1 MGVIRYDTGQGAR
14 ATDDPDIP
22 AYIGQN
28 DGAVFKTTFKGG
40 FRGLEGGQV
49 FGPAGFDPFAAAGT
63 IGYDPIANLNAAV
76 SNAASNMPTI
86 DLDIKGVQDDLMTY
100 AANNPMSQIAQ
111 NIAAAGL
118 NPSGRAPSNK
128 PSWAANTAQVDP
140 SGNYTSE
147 QTQQIVDLLK
157 SGNATAQEVA
167 DYYGVDPQVVQE
179 NLDYINRTHHTPD
192 SVAGIDMSPQGKGD
206 DARDPNVIIDDAA
219 RDGTTIDGLID
230 KLKDPDGKDYSI
242 AEVIGALILSGN
254 KNAETV
260 LSNSG
265 YNPDGTPKGGAGN
278 GTAGGAGNDTL
289 GGGSGD
295 DTLGGGGGNDTLNGG
310 GGNDTVVGGSG
321 NDTIDNDDDTCPIVD
336 GVQYVKNEAGVCV
349 PPIAK
354 LPDPD
359 DDTCPIVDGVQ
370 YVKNENGE
378 CVAPAVNLDDKKNDT
393 GGGSLIPDIIE
404 GGLSAAAL
412 GGAMSSFGSGFS
424 NTEKTT
430 SRMDPDIKNRL
441 TDLYGPAPGVM
452 NSLVNRL
459 NTGYQNF
466 LPPRMRL
473 MGDSTDGYL
482 NSFLPGSF
490 PFLEADGRTGE
501 VGPDSRY
508 SSRFANQ
515 NQDQI
520 DFNQMVRDNIANIPG
535 KSIFDR
541 SVSRADAT
549 ATPTGMDVA
558 TSAYGTTGQP
568 LAQAARANIQ
578 DVVAGQFAGTNLDPY
593 QNPFNTAVIDT
604 ALADLDRA
612 TQMRLRAADDQ
623 ATKAGA
629 YGGDRAAIER
639 GLINEES
646 LRTAGR
652 MVADLRARGFE
663 DAANRVEADID
674 REMKAQETNQLA
686 DRQVSRDALDTATAI
701 ERDDPVNQLRASQAL
716 LNAFGQGSDQYRNY
730 LADFMGV
737 GDRLDDRSQR
747 ELDFDFAEFAN
758 AVNYDQNMI
767 DNMIRLLS
775 TATGDRT
782 EEKKTEMGTVG
793 QLAQLSQAYPAL
805 NQMGSR
811 AYGLI
816 KDAYDAIRGK

>member
-1 MGVIRYDTGQGAR
+1 MGVMRYDKGQGRQAV
-14 ATDDPDIP
+14 DDPSWAP
-22 AYIGQN
+22 YIGADSGGGVYTN
-28 DGAVFKTTFKGG
+28 PYKTTYKGG
-40 FRGLEGGQV
+40 FQGLEGGQV

-63 IGYDPIANLNAAV
+63 IGYDPIANLDAAV
-76 SNAASNMPTI
+76 SNAAFGMPTI
-86 DLDIKGVQDDLMTY
+86 DIDIKGVQDDLMTY

-118 NPSGRAPSNK
+118 NPSGRAAPTATPTPSFTQADVD
-128 PSWAANTAQVDP
+128 AAVKGLNDGTVTAEQLSQQYGFTPDQINTALNQINAQN
-140 SGNYTSE
+140 NYTP
-147 QTQQIVDLLK
+147 TFNTDFDPTLP
-157 SGNATAQEVA
+157 GGGTVA
-167 DYYGVDPQVVQE
+167 ADPPVE
-179 NLDYINRTHHTPD
+179 TDP
-192 SVAGIDMSPQGKGD
+192 IDMSPQGTGD

-219 RDGTTIDGLID
+219 RDGTTIEDLIGTYKD
-230 KLKDPDGKDYSI
+230 KDGKDYSI

-254 KNAETV
+254 KNAATV

-265 YNPDGTPKGGAGN
+265 YNPDGTPMGD
-278 GTAGGAGNDTL
+278 AGNDTL
-289 GGGSGD
+289 GGGAGN
-295 DTLGGGGGNDTLNGG
+295 DTLGGGGGNDTLGGG
-310 GGNDTVVGGSG
+310 GGNDTVVAGGGGDDTVVGGGGNNTVVGGSG
-321 NDTIDNDDDTCPIVD
+321 NDTIDNDDDTND
-336 GVQYVKNEAGVCV
+336 
-349 PPIAK
+349 
-354 LPDPD
+354 
-359 DDTCPIVDGVQ
+359 
-370 YVKNENGE
+370 
-378 CVAPAVNLDDKKNDT
+378 DT
-393 GGGSLIPDIIE
+393 GGGLSIPDIIE
-404 GGLSAAAL
+404 SGATTAAAL
-412 GGAMSSFGSGFS
+412 GGAMSGFGSGFS

-430 SRMDPDIKNRL
+430 STMDPDIKNRL
-441 TDLYGPAPGVM
+441 TDLYGPTPGVM

-459 NTGYQNF
+459 NTGY
-466 LPPRMRL
+466 
-473 MGDSTDGYL
+473 
-482 NSFLPGSF
+482 
-490 PFLEADGRTGE
+490 TGFQ
-501 VGPDSRY
+501 DD
-508 SSRFANQ
+508 RFANM
-515 NQDQI
+515 NADQLL
-520 DFNQMVRDNIANIPG
+520 FNQMVRDNIERAPG
-535 KSIFDR
+535 ADIFDR

-558 TSAYGTTGQP
+558 TSAFGPTNQP
-568 LAQAARANIQ
+568 LAQAARSNIQ

-593 QNPFNTAVIDT
+593 QNPYNTAVVDT

-674 REMKAQETNQLA
+674 REMKAQESNQLA
-686 DRQVSRDALDTATAI
+686 DRQTSRDALDTATAI

-758 AVNYDQNMI
+758 AVNYDQDMI

-775 TATGDRT
+775 TATGDRQ
-782 EEKKTEMGTVG
+782 EETKTEMGTVG
-793 QLAQLSQAYPAL
+793 QLAQIAEIAPALGGMIGGATDFIGGLFNRGDNDVDFGAYPNA
-805 NQMGSR
+805 R
-811 AYGLI
+811 YKI
-816 KDAYDAIRGK
+816 

>member
-118 NPSGRAPSNK
+118 NPSGRAPSVLG
-128 PSWAANTAQVDP
+128 PGFDP
-140 SGNYTSE
+140 TLDPTIPDTGGGTVNYTGPGGVGVND
-147 QTQQIVDLLK
+147 TVTGGTGNDQIDLSSK
-157 SGNATAQEVA
+157 G
-167 DYYGVDPQVVQE
+167 
-179 NLDYINRTHHTPD
+179 
-192 SVAGIDMSPQGKGD
+192 AGPA
-206 DARDPNVIIDDAA
+206 ARDPNVIIDDAQD
-219 RDGTTIDGLID
+219 RGLTVEDILNENQGTSSDGDPYNIGEVLFSLIIS
-230 KLKDPDGKDYSI
+230 KNPNAKK
-242 AEVIGALILSGN
+242 ILDR
-254 KNAETV
+254 
-260 LSNSG
+260 SG
-265 YNPDGTPKGGAGN
+265 YVPPAAGDAGAGN
-278 GTAGGAGNDTL
+278 
-289 GGGSGD
+289 
-295 DTLGGGGGNDTLNGG
+295 DTLGGGGGNDTLGGG
-310 GGNDTVVGGSG
+310 GGNDTLTGGGGNDTLTGGGGNDTVVAGGGGDDTVVGGSG
-321 NDTIDNDDDTCPIVD
+321 NDTIDDDTCPIVD

-349 PPIAK
+349 PPAAK
-354 LPDPD
+354 IPPVD
-359 DDTCPIVDGVQ
+359 DETCPIVDGVQ
-370 YVKNENGE
+370 YVKNENGD
-378 CVAPAVNLDDKKNDT
+378 CVAPAVNLDDKKDDT
-393 GGGSLIPDIIE
+393 GGGLSIPDIIE
-404 GGLSAAAL
+404 GGATAAAL
-412 GGAMSSFGSGFS
+412 GGAMSGFGSGFS
-424 NTEKTT
+424 NTERTT
-430 SRMDPDIKNRL
+430 STMDPDIKNRL

-459 NTGYQNF
+459 NTGYTGFQ
-466 LPPRMRL
+466 
-473 MGDSTDGYL
+473 GD
-482 NSFLPGSF
+482 
-490 PFLEADGRTGE
+490 
-501 VGPDSRY
+501 
-508 SSRFANQ
+508 RFANM
-515 NQDQI
+515 NADQLL
-520 DFNQMVRDNIANIPG
+520 FNQMVRDNIERAPG
-535 KSIFDR
+535 ADIFER

-558 TSAYGTTGQP
+558 TSAFGPTDQP
-568 LAQAARANIQ
+568 LAQAARSNIQ

-593 QNPFNTAVIDT
+593 QNPYNTAVIDT

-663 DAANRVEADID
+663 DAANRVEADLD
-674 REMKAQETNQLA
+674 REMKAQEANQLA
-686 DRQVSRDALDTATAI
+686 DRQTSRDALDTATAI

-730 LADFMGV
+730 LADFMGI

-775 TATGDRT
+775 TATGDRQ
-782 EEKKTEMGTVG
+782 EETKTEMGTVG
-793 QLAQLSQAYPAL
+793 QISQVANLIPAL
-805 NQMGSR
+805 GG
-811 AYGLI
+811 AAGAFI
-816 KDAYDAIRGK
+816 GDDGKLKWPWED

>member
-86 DLDIKGVQDDLMTY
+86 DLDIKGVQDDLNTY

-118 NPSGRAPSNK
+118 NPSGRA
-128 PSWAANTAQVDP
+128 
-140 SGNYTSE
+140 
-147 QTQQIVDLLK
+147 
-157 SGNATAQEVA
+157 
-167 DYYGVDPQVVQE
+167 DPQGPTFDTTFDP
-179 NLDYINRTHHTPD
+179 NLPGGSAVDTGTD
-192 SVAGIDMSPQGKGD
+192 TIDMSTQGTGA
-206 DARDPNVIIDDAA
+206 DALDPNVIIDDAET
-219 RDGTTIDGLID
+219 RGLTVEDILNEYQGTS
-230 KLKDPDGKDYSI
+230 PDGDPYNI
-242 AEVIGALILSGN
+242 GEVLFSLIISGN
-254 KNAETV
+254 PNAQKI
-260 LSNSG
+260 LDRSG
-265 YNPDGTPKGGAGN
+265 YGQPAADPGAGN
-278 GTAGGAGNDTL
+278 VPAGGAGNDTGAA
-289 GGGSGD
+289 GGGD
-295 DTLGGGGGNDTLNGG
+295 DTVGGGGGDADAGVDAGADPGDLGVNNQPDGNPPGGKLPDNDTL
-310 GGNDTVVGGSG
+310 DV
-321 NDTIDNDDDTCPIVD
+321 DDTND
-336 GVQYVKNEAGVCV
+336 
-349 PPIAK
+349 
-354 LPDPD
+354 
-359 DDTCPIVDGVQ
+359 
-370 YVKNENGE
+370 
-378 CVAPAVNLDDKKNDT
+378 DT
-393 GGGSLIPDIIE
+393 GGGLSIPDIIE
-404 GGLSAAAL
+404 GGATAAAL
-412 GGAMSSFGSGFS
+412 GGAMASGFGSGFS
-424 NTEKTT
+424 NTQRTT
-430 SRMDPDIKNRL
+430 STMDPDIKNRL

-459 NTGYQNF
+459 NTGYGGFQ
-466 LPPRMRL
+466 
-473 MGDSTDGYL
+473 GD
-482 NSFLPGSF
+482 
-490 PFLEADGRTGE
+490 
-501 VGPDSRY
+501 
-508 SSRFANQ
+508 RFANM
-515 NQDQI
+515 NADQLL
-520 DFNQMVRDNIANIPG
+520 FNQMVRDNIERAPG
-535 KSIFDR
+535 ADIFER

-568 LAQAARANIQ
+568 LAQAARSNIQ

-593 QNPFNTAVIDT
+593 QNPYNTAVIDT

-663 DAANRVEADID
+663 DAANRVEADLD
-674 REMKAQETNQLA
+674 REMKAQEANQLA
-686 DRQVSRDALDTATAI
+686 DRQTSRDALDTATAI

-716 LNAFGQGSDQYRNY
+716 LDAFGQGSDQYRNY

-737 GDRLDDRSQR
+737 GDRLDARDQR
-747 ELDFDFAEFAN
+747 ERDFQFAEFLASIG
-758 AVNYDQNMI
+758 YDQDMINNMI
-767 DNMIRLLS
+767 NLLKIGQQ
-775 TATGDRT
+775 GDRT
-782 EEKKTEMGTVG
+782 EETKTEMGTVG
-793 QLAQLSQAYPAL
+793 QLAQIADIAPALGGMVSSATDFIGGLFNRGDNDRDKGAYPNARYK
-805 NQMGSR
+805 N
-811 AYGLI
+811 
-816 KDAYDAIRGK
+816 

>member
-118 NPSGRAPSNK
+118 DPSGRA
-128 PSWAANTAQVDP
+128 A
-140 SGNYTSE
+140 
-147 QTQQIVDLLK
+147 
-157 SGNATAQEVA
+157 
-167 DYYGVDPQVVQE
+167 
-179 NLDYINRTHHTPD
+179 
-192 SVAGIDMSPQGKGD
+192 PQGPTFDTTFDRNLPGGGAVD
-206 DARDPNVIIDDAA
+206 TGTNTIDISTQGTGPDARDPNVIIDDAET
-219 RDGTTIDGLID
+219 RGLTVEDILNEYQGTS
-230 KLKDPDGKDYSI
+230 PDGDPYNI
-242 AEVIGALILSGN
+242 GEVLFSLIISGN
-254 KNAETV
+254 PNARKI
-260 LSNSG
+260 LDRSG
-265 YNPDGTPKGGAGN
+265 YGQPAADSGAGN
-278 GTAGGAGNDTL
+278 VPAGGVGNDTVAA
-289 GGGSGD
+289 GGGD
-295 DTLGGGGGNDTLNGG
+295 DTVGGGGGDADAGVDAGADPGDLGVNNQPDGNPPGGNPPGGNQPNNDTL
-310 GGNDTVVGGSG
+310 DV
-321 NDTIDNDDDTCPIVD
+321 DDTND
-336 GVQYVKNEAGVCV
+336 
-349 PPIAK
+349 
-354 LPDPD
+354 
-359 DDTCPIVDGVQ
+359 
-370 YVKNENGE
+370 
-378 CVAPAVNLDDKKNDT
+378 DT
-393 GGGSLIPDIIE
+393 GGGLSIPDIIE
-404 GGLSAAAL
+404 GGATAAAAL
-412 GGAMSSFGSGFS
+412 GGAMSGFGSGFS
-424 NTEKTT
+424 NTQRTT
-430 SRMDPDIKNRL
+430 STMDPDIKNRL
-441 TDLYGPAPGVM
+441 TDLYGPTPGVM

-459 NTGYQNF
+459 NTGYTGFQ
-466 LPPRMRL
+466 
-473 MGDSTDGYL
+473 GD
-482 NSFLPGSF
+482 
-490 PFLEADGRTGE
+490 
-501 VGPDSRY
+501 
-508 SSRFANQ
+508 RFANM
-515 NQDQI
+515 NADQLL
-520 DFNQMVRDNIANIPG
+520 FNQMVRDNIERAPG
-535 KSIFDR
+535 ADIFER

-558 TSAYGTTGQP
+558 TSAFGPTDQP
-568 LAQAARANIQ
+568 LAQAARSNIQ

-593 QNPFNTAVIDT
+593 QNPYNTAVIDT

-663 DAANRVEADID
+663 DAANRVEADLD
-674 REMKAQETNQLA
+674 REMKAQEANQLA
-686 DRQVSRDALDTATAI
+686 DRQTSRDALDTATAI

-758 AVNYDQNMI
+758 AVNYDQQMIENMI
-767 DNMIRLLS
+767 NLLRIGQQ
-775 TATGDRT
+775 GDRQ
-782 EEKKTEMGTVG
+782 EETKTEMGTIG
-793 QLAQLSQAYPAL
+793 QIGQVAELIPAL
-805 NQMGSR
+805 GG
-811 AYGLI
+811 AAGAFI
-816 KDAYDAIRGK
+816 GKDGKFKWPWED